1 MRVTVL
7 GGGAERERRGPVAAG
22 MVHGTC
28 GVGRGRAG
36 TRLRASRSVER
47 SLKTFDE
54 EGDSKTRGG
63 GWSGIRLRK
72 VLFGFLLEDGGQL
85 CELG

>member
-1 MRVTVL
+1 MAPVEWV
-7 GGGAERERRGPVAAG
+7 GEERG
-22 MVHGTC
+22 
-28 GVGRGRAG
+28 
-36 TRLRASRSVER
+36 RLRASRSVEC
-47 SLKTFDE
+47 SLKTFHE